1 MSVEVGA
8 RFQLGPAEDLD
19 LGAGPRGWVQ
29 IWTPDSLHAP
39 CGTRLCCCLGRQVE
53 DHSDGPCGARTG
65 ATVGLL
71 AATNWASE
79 KRGSQ
84 QEMGL
89 ITRNH
94 DGSGSWNDI
103 SHNGEPSENA
113 IGDKMQDD

>member
-8 RFQLGPAEDLD
+8 RFQLDRAEDLD
-19 LGAGPRGWVQ
+19 LGAGPRGWV
-29 IWTPDSLHAP
+29 
-39 CGTRLCCCLGRQVE
+39 E
-53 DHSDGPCGARTG
+53 DHSNGSCGARTG

-71 AATNWASE
+71 AATNWAPK

-94 DGSGSWNDI
+94 DGVGSWNDI